1 MEPLHRTYQIGLA
14 LWLRN
19 GGATGNTGELDQ
31 YGRRVQRDGSWT
43 GAQLHIGSWT
53 MAGLD
58 QQFGL
63 RCVSQ
68 RTTADLKEGEV
79 SARV

>member
-1 MEPLHRTYQIGLA
+1 MKPLHCTHQIGLT

-31 YGRRVQRDGSWT
+31 YGRRVERDGSWT
-43 GAQLHIGSWT
+43 GARLYIGSWT

-63 RCVSQ
+63 RCASQ
-68 RTTADLKEGEV
+68 RTTAGPKK
-79 SARV
+79 AR